1 MTIDL
6 LKFLHLLFALGLLIA
21 LLYCV
26 FFLSRKDYLTTRLH
40 RPMVYLSVLAVLTGT
55 LLVYP
60 KQFTFHTPWIQ
71 AAYFFAL
78 LLWVGLAFISY
89 FKRKN
94 DVSVRVLRLIYA
106 SLLVILII
114 VTHDAVTKTT
124 FLIS

>member
-1 MTIDL
+1 MAIDL
-6 LKFLHLLFALGLLIA
+6 LKFLHLLFALGLIIA
-21 LLYCV
+21 LIYCV
-26 FFLSRKDYLTTRLH
+26 FFLSRKDYLTARLH
-40 RPMVYLSVLAVLTGT
+40 RPMIYLSVLAMLTGT
-55 LLVYP
+55 FLVYP

-71 AAYFFAL
+71 AAYFFVL

-94 DVSVRVLRLIYA
+94 NTPVWVLRLIYA
-106 SLLVILII
+106 SLLLILII